1 MDLCGQRSSRSG
13 AFLLSLLGLLGSAQA
28 MPRHAARACPIAFAA
43 SGLTTGGG
51 VLLVGR
57 TRTWRDTQHR
67 YPFQHLSSAL
77 DSEPWRTCG
86 RIWRHQPGRPSSLGQ
101 TCMSSVDEQE
111 LGPHE
116 QHQDE
121 QWRYPGGERG
131 GSSRA
136 SFVQTAA
143 GSAAAVLALSL
154 APKTASAA
162 VEQAVDMTWT
172 PVNVFEKSIGVTQ
185 DTYSP
190 RFVAYLARFL
200 LNYDSVSAYWW
211 RNKQVS
217 VSQGS
222 AQEFAK
228 KLVDQG
234 ADAVF
239 KASDLDGDGTLNQEE
254 FSLAIAD
261 QQMGFAKFEASVNF
275 GLRKYQGK
283 SGIKKLFN
291 LLVEEF
297 GEETAGK
304 RQIALLF
311 ALLDSNQ
318 PVENIKALMGE
329 TDNSS
334 VVSYKVT
341 NGGRGYEAG
350 RPPAVKIE
358 SPPFMTDAARATTT
372 LTRSGSVF
380 RVALRSPGKG
390 YETAPAVTIS
400 PPRDSDGVTATAVAA
415 LKGGKVVGI
424 VVTNG
429 GSGYTEDDD
438 VKVTIEQPDPESA
451 GSAVAFVEGR
461 MNCAAATAVMDMKV
475 SEVRVVH
482 KGSGY
487 ASTLPAKVTIDPPPP
502 KLEYALPGT
511 TAEAEAMLSAPPE
524 KEVLRSWLPPQQLRR
539 EVTELLPDNLVPML
553 DPCLAKFYLSPIEV
567 ADPNYCVYFDN
578 AEFQV
583 YPSQKLARYF
593 SFLDGP
599 RTRYP
604 VEKERPL
611 DAGVF
616 LRFAAC
622 GAACG
627 STAHAFLI
635 PIDVVKTRMQSE
647 PKKYPDMVSTFGT
660 LVKEE
665 GVQAFLLG
673 TGATI
678 VGYLFYGGVSF
689 GLTEY
694 LKRRFVELAGPDLAA
709 LYPIPILLGAS
720 AISACFAA
728 TAVTPFETLR
738 IKTVTVPNFP
748 KTLAGAMSEM
758 VSTGRVGDLVAGVPV
773 LLLAEIPFMMAKFA
787 TFDAFS
793 KLAYSIFPQAT
804 ESVAASLAVSLI
816 SGMVAG
822 VAASLVSQ
830 PSDTVFVEVSDK
842 DMGSA
847 NILDTVKDVYKEGG
861 VGAFYKGALPR
872 AAKSALN
879 IALQFFL
886 YDSLKRLA
894 SVAPDDLKVFFDV
907 MSGLEMGAKNGGRGA
922 NVTPTVSKLIDS
934 AR

>member
-1 MDLCGQRSSRSG
+1 
-13 AFLLSLLGLLGSAQA
+13 
-28 MPRHAARACPIAFAA
+28 
-43 SGLTTGGG
+43 
-51 VLLVGR
+51 
-57 TRTWRDTQHR
+57 
-67 YPFQHLSSAL
+67 
-77 DSEPWRTCG
+77 
-86 RIWRHQPGRPSSLGQ
+86 
-101 TCMSSVDEQE
+101 
-111 LGPHE
+111 
-116 QHQDE
+116 
-121 QWRYPGGERG
+121 
-131 GSSRA
+131 
-136 SFVQTAA
+136 
-143 GSAAAVLALSL
+143 
-154 APKTASAA
+154 
-162 VEQAVDMTWT
+162 MTWT
-172 PVNVFEKSIGVTQ
+172 SVNTFEKSAGVAQ

-200 LNYDSVSAYWW
+200 VNYDSVSAHWW
-211 RNKQVS
+211 RNQQTS
-217 VSQGS
+217 VSQAS
-222 AQEFAK
+222 AQDFAK
-228 KLVDQG
+228 RLAEQG
-234 ADAVF
+234 ASAVF
-239 KASDLDGDGTLNQEE
+239 KASDLDGDGTLNEEE

-261 QQMGFAKFEASVNF
+261 QQIGFAKFEASVNF
-275 GLRKYQGK
+275 GLRKYGGK
-283 SGIKKLFN
+283 SGVKKLFK
-291 LLVEEF
+291 LLVEDF

-311 ALLDSNQ
+311 ALLDSDQ

-334 VVSYKVT
+334 ILSYKVT
-341 NGGRGYEAG
+341 NGGGGYEAG
-350 RPPAVKIE
+350 HPPAVKIE
-358 SPPFMTDAARATTT
+358 APPYQTDTARATAT
-372 LTRSGSVF
+372 LRRSGSVF

-390 YETAPAVTIS
+390 YQTAPTVTIS
-400 PPRDSDGVTATAVAA
+400 PPRNPDGVTATAVAA

-429 GSGYTEDDD
+429 GSGYSEDDD
-438 VKVTIEQPDPESA
+438 VRVMIDQPEAES
-451 GSAVAFVEGR
+451 GGNAVGFVEGR
-461 MNCAAATAVMDMKV
+461 MNCAAAVAVMDMEV

-502 KLEYALPGT
+502 RVEYAVPGA
-511 TAEAEAMLSAPPE
+511 TAEAQAVLSPPPE

-553 DPCLAKFYLSPIEV
+553 DPCLAKFYLSPIDV

-578 AEFQV
+578 SEFQV

-611 DAGVF
+611 DASVF

-647 PKKYPDMVSTFGT
+647 PKRYPDTMSTFRT

-665 GVQAFLLG
+665 GVEAFLLG

-678 VGYLFYGGVSF
+678 VGYVFYGGFSF
-689 GLTEY
+689 GLTEF

-720 AISACFAA
+720 AVSACFAA

-758 VSTGRVGDLVAGVPV
+758 VSTGRAGDLVAGVPV

-787 TFDAFS
+787 VFDAFS
-793 KLAYSIFPQAT
+793 KLAYNVFPQAN
-804 ESVAASLAVSLI
+804 ESVAASLAVSLV

-822 VAASLVSQ
+822 VAASFVSQ

-842 DMGSA
+842 EGGSVG
-847 NILDTVKDVYKEGG
+847 IIETVKQVYKEGG
-861 VGAFYKGALPR
+861 AAAFYKGALPR

-894 SVAPDDLKVFFDV
+894 NVAPDDLKVFFDV
-907 MSGLEMGAKNGGRGA
+907 MSGLEMGAKSA
-922 NVTPTVSKLIDS
+922 ADIAPTIDS
-934 AR
+934 VR

>member
-1 MDLCGQRSSRSG
+1 MDNCGNHSSRCG
-13 AFLLSLLGLLGSAQA
+13 AFLLSLLVLLGDVQA
-28 MPRHAARACPIAFAA
+28 TTCRRADAGANTKSGRAARATAAAFVANGH
-43 SGLTTGGG
+43 SIGG
-51 VLLVGR
+51 VAPGR
-57 TRTWRDTQHR
+57 TNDRRAARHQHEKRHHVHVSRDANDR
-67 YPFQHLSSAL
+67 DLY
-77 DSEPWRTCG
+77 RKCG
-86 RIWRHQPGRPSSLGQ
+86 RFRRRPSGTS
-101 TCMSSVDEQE
+101 
-111 LGPHE
+111 
-116 QHQDE
+116 
-121 QWRYPGGERG
+121 
-131 GSSRA
+131 GSSRMA
-136 SFVQTAA
+136 AAAVDDDDDDQQQRQQQQQQLQEPKGNRVELTEEARVGGLSRESFVQTAA

-154 APKTASAA
+154 APKKAFSAL
-162 VEQAVDMTWT
+162 EEGIDDMTWT
-172 PVNVFEKSIGVTQ
+172 SVNTFEKSAGVAQ
-185 DTYSP
+185 ETYSP

-200 LNYDSVSAYWW
+200 VNYDSVSAHWW
-211 RNKQVS
+211 RNQQVS

-222 AQEFAK
+222 AQDFAK
-228 KLVDQG
+228 RLVDQG
-234 ADAVF
+234 AEAVF
-239 KASDLDGDGTLNQEE
+239 KASDLDGDGTLNEEE

-261 QQMGFAKFEASVNF
+261 QQLGFAKFEASVNF
-275 GLRKYQGK
+275 GLRKYGGK
-283 SGIKKLFN
+283 SGVKKLFK

-311 ALLDSNQ
+311 ALLDSDQ

-334 VVSYKVT
+334 ILSYKVT
-341 NGGRGYEAG
+341 NGGGGYEAG
-350 RPPAVKIE
+350 HPPAVKIE
-358 SPPFMTDAARATTT
+358 APPYLTDTARATTT
-372 LTRSGSVF
+372 LRRSGSVF
-380 RVALRSPGKG
+380 RVALRSSGKG
-390 YETAPAVTIS
+390 YQTAPTVTVS
-400 PPRDSDGVTATAVAA
+400 PPRNPDGVTATAVAA
-415 LKGGKVVGI
+415 LKGGKVIGI
-424 VVTNG
+424 VVTDG
-429 GSGYTEDDD
+429 GSGYSEDDD
-438 VKVTIEQPDPESA
+438 VRVMIDQPEA
-451 GSAVAFVEGR
+451 ELGGNAVGFVEGR
-461 MNCAAATAVMDMKV
+461 MNCAAAAAVMDMEV

-487 ASTLPAKVTIDPPPP
+487 ASPLPAKVTIDPPPP
-502 KLEYALPGT
+502 RVEYAVPGA
-511 TAEAEAMLSAPPE
+511 TAEAQAVLSPPPE
-524 KEVLRSWLPPQQLRR
+524 KEVLKSWLPPQQLRR

-553 DPCLAKFYLSPIEV
+553 DPCLAKFYLSPIDV

-578 AEFQV
+578 SEFQV

-611 DAGVF
+611 DASVF

-647 PKKYPDMVSTFGT
+647 PKRYPDTMSTFST

-665 GVQAFLLG
+665 GVEAFLLG

-678 VGYLFYGGVSF
+678 VGYIFYGGFSF
-689 GLTEY
+689 GLTEF

-720 AISACFAA
+720 AVSACFAA

-758 VSTGRVGDLVAGVPV
+758 VSTGRAGDLVAGVPV

-787 TFDAFS
+787 VFDAFS
-793 KLAYSIFPQAT
+793 KLAYNVFPQAN
-804 ESVAASLAVSLI
+804 ESVAASLAISLI

-822 VAASLVSQ
+822 VAASFFSQ

-842 DMGSA
+842 
-847 NILDTVKDVYKEGG
+847 EG
-861 VGAFYKGALPR
+861 
-872 AAKSALN
+872 
-879 IALQFFL
+879 
-886 YDSLKRLA
+886 
-894 SVAPDDLKVFFDV
+894 
-907 MSGLEMGAKNGGRGA
+907 
-922 NVTPTVSKLIDS
+922 
-934 AR
+934 